1 MQILLVDDNPVL
13 LMTVAAM
20 LRRHGHEAI
29 LAEDGN
35 QAWALL
41 EREDIRFVISDWMMP
56 GLDGPT
62 LCRRIRS
69 ASFSHYVYFMLLT
82 GREGKE
88 SLVVGMDAG
97 ADDFLVKPVD
107 REELRVRVRAGERV
121 LELEHMLAERN
132 LRLQQAYSTIRQDL
146 ESAASMQK
154 ALLPPP
160 AVHGGVR
167 FEWLFRPSNLIGG
180 DMFGYFPLDQRHLVF
195 YLLDVAGH
203 GIPSALLSFTVNKI
217 LSQGIGGDSL
227 LRRPIPHAPYHEPV
241 PVEEV
246 VAELNR
252 RFQLE
257 ESSLLYFTM
266 VYGVLDTQRGHLSMV
281 RAGHPAPIRLGADGT
296 LSALHDG
303 DLAVGMMPDT
313 VFTPIHLDLAVGD
326 RLVVYSDGI
335 SDCKNGDD
343 EAFSAQRLH
352 QMLEASRYL
361 PLDQSIRRIGDALR
375 DWKGDEIYADDI
387 SLLALERLSPDA
399 VDDGT
404 GN

>member
-1 MQILLVDDNPVL
+1 MRILLVDDNPVL

-41 EREDIRFVISDWMMP
+41 EQEDLRFVISDWMMP
-56 GLDGPT
+56 GLDGPS
-62 LCRRIRS
+62 LCRRIR
-69 ASFSHYVYFMLLT
+69 AADISHYVYFMLLT

-121 LELEHMLAERN
+121 LELEQMLAERN
-132 LRLQQAYSTIRQDL
+132 LRLQQAYSIMRQDL

-160 AVHGGVR
+160 AVHGGIR
-167 FEWLFRPSNLIGG
+167 FDWLFRPSNLIGG
-180 DMFGYFPLDQRHLVF
+180 DMFGYFPLDERYLVF

-217 LSQGIGGDSL
+217 LSQGVGGDSL
-227 LRRPIPHAPYHEPV
+227 LRRPITRAPYFEPA

-246 VAELNR
+246 AAELNR

-257 ESSLLYFTM
+257 DSSLLYFTM
-266 VYGVLDTQRGHLSMV
+266 VYGVLDTRHGGLSLV
-281 RAGHPAPIRLGADGT
+281 RAGHPAPIRLGVTGESSV
-296 LSALHDG
+296 LREG

-313 VFTPIHLDLAVGD
+313 VFTPIHLELAVGE
-326 RLVVYSDGI
+326 RLVLYSDGV
-335 SDCKNGDD
+335 SDCKNAAD
-343 EAFSAQRLH
+343 ESFSESRLQALLAQTRH
-352 QMLEASRYL
+352 L
-361 PLDQSIRRIGDALR
+361 PLDASIRRVGDSLR
-375 DWKGDEIYADDI
+375 DWKGDEFYDDDI
-387 SLLALERLSPDA
+387 SLLALERLHPATD
-399 VDDGT
+399 
-404 GN
+404 

>member
-1 MQILLVDDNPVL
+1 MRILLVDDNPVL
-13 LMTVAAM
+13 LKTVSAM
-20 LRRHGHEAI
+20 LRKYGHEAI

-41 EREDIRFVISDWMMP
+41 EPGNIRFVISDWMMP
-56 GLDGPT
+56 GLDGPN
-62 LCRRIRS
+62 LCRRIRE
-69 ASFSHYVYFMLLT
+69 AKFQHYVYFMLLT

-88 SLVVGMDAG
+88 SLVEGMDAG

-121 LELEHMLAERN
+121 LELEQMLAERN
-132 LRLQQAYSTIRQDL
+132 LRLQQAYSTIRKDL
-146 ESAASMQK
+146 ESAGAMQK

-160 AVHGGVR
+160 AVHGDVR

-180 DMFGYFPLDQRHLVF
+180 DMFGYFPLDQRFLAF

-227 LRRPIPHAPYHEPV
+227 LRRQRPGSTELEPV
-241 PVEEV
+241 PVDEV

-266 VYGVLDTQRGHLSMV
+266 VYGLLDTTSGELSLI
-281 RAGHPAPIRLGADGT
+281 RAGHPSPILLRADGSST
-296 LSALHDG
+296 LLSEGNLG
-303 DLAVGMMPDT
+303 VGMMPDT
-313 VFTPIHLDLAVGD
+313 LFDPVYLQLAPGD
-326 RLVVYSDGI
+326 RLVLYSDGI
-335 SDCKNGDD
+335 GDCKNSAD
-343 EAFSAQRLH
+343 ESFSVPRLH
-352 QMLEASRYL
+352 QLLEEARDHSL
-361 PLDQSIRRIGDALR
+361 NEGIRMVEDALR
-375 DWKGDEIYADDI
+375 DWKGDEDYADDI
-387 SLLALERLSPDA
+387 SLLALERLVPGHGKSH
-399 VDDGT
+399 
-404 GN
+404 